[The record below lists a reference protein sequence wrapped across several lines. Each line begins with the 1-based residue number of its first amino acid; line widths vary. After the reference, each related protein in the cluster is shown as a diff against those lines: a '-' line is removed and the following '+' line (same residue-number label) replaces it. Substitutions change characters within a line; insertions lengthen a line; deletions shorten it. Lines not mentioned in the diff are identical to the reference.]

1 MGIDIQDVVIQDVYL
16 CIFVYF
22 NILYLYICINKL
34 RGLDGCDNFKII
46 FIFVYEKFC
55 LKKKFKF

>member
-55 LKKKFKF
+55 LKM